1 MGRSILPKAPATFIP
16 VLLLVALL
24 TSPTPSYGQGKLIKV
39 IYGPEFSSMKLAL
52 PTGSPVELAGGFKGF
67 LVTPKESGEEVPLL
81 VLLHEH
87 GGRGDTFASISR
99 YVKIKS
105 AYILSIQGR
114 FRAVT
119 PEGEKMDGYSW
130 WELGPDSTEQS
141 QHDSLVRESQA
152 LDEAIQQFLHSQPT
166 IDPNKVVLIGFA
178 QGSRMAQE
186 LAGRFPSHYAG
197 VVLFGGYGE
206 LEADWKS
213 SLSQTG
219 TPPSFFISIGDG
231 DKHTPLELAK
241 QLKSDLESLGADV
254 ILTYVN
260 KTHQIIASEFDQMNR
275 WLGKLLG
282 YPLVGTAGIS
292 S

>member
-1 MGRSILPKAPATFIP
+1 M
-16 VLLLVALL
+16 
-24 TSPTPSYGQGKLIKV
+24 IKV
-39 IYGPEFSSMKLAL
+39 IYGPEFSSLKLAQ
-52 PTGSPVELAGGFKGF
+52 PTGSPVELTQGFKGF
-67 LVTPKESGEEVPLL
+67 LVPPKTSGENVPLI

-114 FRAVT
+114 FKAVSQS
-119 PEGEKMDGYSW
+119 GEEMGGYSW

-141 QHDSLVRESQA
+141 QHDSLVKESMA
-152 LDEAIQQFLHSQPT
+152 LDQAIQQFLANQPS
-166 IDPNKVVLIGFA
+166 IDPHKVVLIGFA

-206 LEADWKS
+206 LDNDWRAA
-213 SLSQTG
+213 LTQAG
-219 TPPSFFISIGDG
+219 EVPRFFISIGDG
-231 DKHTPLELAK
+231 DKHTPLDRAK
-241 QLKSDLESLGADV
+241 QLKKDLEGLGAQV
-254 ILTYVN
+254 VLTYVN

-275 WLGKLLG
+275 WLGKLLN
-282 YPLVGTAGIS
+282 YPLPATEGVTS
-292 S
+292 